1 MADVKDLNE
10 AKQSIGKASL
20 EDRASGWSRLTLSWF
35 TGLMNV
41 ARHKVLETEDIG
53 QVSKIDESEMNYARM
68 MTLWEEEV
76 AAKGK
81 KEAKLINAWFKFV
94 GLNNFLLLLYTAV
107 IFEISSKGLLM
118 HLEGSQVLNNHEQA
132 LSIAILTVAPA
143 ASGFFRARMIM
154 IARRKALQIYAA
166 LTTAVYRKTMK
177 LSAAGKASIETGQII
192 NMLSADAA
200 NAMEQSVYQI
210 VPLMMAI
217 PIMVVALILLYF
229 TIGVSMFAGFAFLVI
244 TIPVNLKIFRTVVH
258 WYREAVTRADK
269 RVKLVNELISG
280 IRIIKF
286 YAWEKP
292 FKKMIEGVR
301 GVELQAIEKHAYWI
315 QCGMMVVFMQ
325 MPQLMQLC
333 VFVTYYLTGMPFEL
347 PSFSRQCNFSMS

>member
-94 GLNNFLLLLYTAV
+94 GLNNFILLLLYATVAV
-107 IFEISSKGLLM
+107 IFEIFLPLTSKGLLM
-118 HLEGSQVLNNHEQA
+118 HLEGSQVLNSQELT
-132 LSIAILTVAPA
+132 LSITFLTIAPSA
-143 ASGFFRARMIM
+143 AGFFRGQMIM
-154 IARRKALQIYAA
+154 VARRKALQVYAA

-177 LSAAGKASIETGQII
+177 LSSAGKASVET
-192 NMLSADAA
+192 
-200 NAMEQSVYQI
+200 
-210 VPLMMAI
+210 
-217 PIMVVALILLYF
+217 
-229 TIGVSMFAGFAFLVI
+229 
-244 TIPVNLKIFRTVVH
+244 
-258 WYREAVTRADK
+258 
-269 RVKLVNELISG
+269 VKL
-280 IRIIKF
+280 
-286 YAWEKP
+286 
-292 FKKMIEGVR
+292 
-301 GVELQAIEKHAYWI
+301 
-315 QCGMMVVFMQ
+315 
-325 MPQLMQLC
+325 
-333 VFVTYYLTGMPFEL
+333 
-347 PSFSRQCNFSMS
+347 